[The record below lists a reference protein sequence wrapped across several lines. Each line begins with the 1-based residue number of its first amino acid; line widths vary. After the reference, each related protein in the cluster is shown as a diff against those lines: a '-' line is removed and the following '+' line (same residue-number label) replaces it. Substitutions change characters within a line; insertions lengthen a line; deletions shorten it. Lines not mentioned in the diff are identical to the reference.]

1 MARGSSPSTPSLPLT
16 EMKMTSTR
24 DVVIIL
30 KGPASI
36 QKERLSFLK
45 SREWW
50 WKILRG
56 LLTVVKR
63 LSILE
68 SPRFLQVNLTVPT
81 ERSHLH
87 SKPTCMILVCMA
99 IFGGPFLKP
108 TCPTPLSSCKL
119 SKKKEKKELTFK
131 NSRFY
136 MILILHFFFSFLIW
150 NKSNFNKSNSCHF
163 QPRMH
168 ISFCLLLLLL
178 LLFSFLF
185 LFLSL
190 FLFCLID
197 FKYFPFL
204 NKLDCHISS
213 RQTSFVNPPWF
224 LIIFQSSYF

>member
-1 MARGSSPSTPSLPLT
+1 MEKCTLHRTRNGEWWVSSLWLTTLWSMARGSSPSTPSLPLT

-119 SKKKEKKELTFK
+119 SKKKKKK
-131 NSRFY
+131 NWLSK
-136 MILILHFFFSFLIW
+136 ILVF
-150 NKSNFNKSNSCHF
+150 
-163 QPRMH
+163 
-168 ISFCLLLLLL
+168 
-178 LLFSFLF
+178 
-185 LFLSL
+185 
-190 FLFCLID
+190 
-197 FKYFPFL
+197 
-204 NKLDCHISS
+204 
-213 RQTSFVNPPWF
+213 TWF
-224 LIIFQSSYF
+224 